1 MAVRVLIVLLR
12 GQGFSLLICRGLEQ
26 ILCTDCGL
34 GEGQVASV
42 CANLSIATFSTV
54 EPNGFSRFCPKDP
67 SIALGVCWCLLCAS
81 GELVGASWVTPGCL
95 LGAPGSPLSCVG
107 SWVPPPR
114 LQKETIFSVK
124 TCSQKE
130 HCNKLFFCGK
140 MEPQWVPKVRR
151 IS

>member
-1 MAVRVLIVLLR
+1 MAVRILIVLMR

-26 ILCTDCGL
+26 ILCTGCGL

-54 EPNGFSRFCPKDP
+54 EPNGFRRFCHKDP
-67 SIALGVCWCLLCAS
+67 SIVLGVCWCLLCAS
-81 GELVGASWVTPGCL
+81 GELVGASWVTSGCL

-114 LQKETIFSVK
+114 LQTETNFQSKRGHKKSIAMIAVFAEK
-124 TCSQKE
+124 
-130 HCNKLFFCGK
+130 
-140 MEPQWVPKVRR
+140 
-151 IS
+151 